1 MMHRRE
7 FLYTPLAAAVCL
19 GYAPRLGEIRFCRV
33 SHEGLLRFVPHGSV
47 AEVDPVTD
55 GLTFLGSRA
64 TLVVDRNGWRLFPAH
79 ETALLP

>member
-7 FLYTPLAAAVCL
+7 FLYTPLAAAVSW
-19 GYAPRLGEIRFCRV
+19 GHAPRLGEILFCRV
-33 SHEGLLRFVPHGSV
+33 SHKSLLRLVPHGSI
-47 AEVDPVTD
+47 AEVDPASD

-79 ETALLP
+79 EASLLP